1 MVRTGI
7 QTSEVSIVNDLTDYI
22 MAVRAADTMAKT
34 WKADVAI
41 LSNLKVVRLDEATGT
56 VLEIV
61 RGDFYA

>member
-41 LSNLKVVRLDEATGT
+41 LSNLKVVRLDEAEGT

-61 RGDFYA
+61 RGEFYA